1 MNIKFLFKS
10 SFNFIILC
18 MILLLMPIS
27 LFAQGTGKIVGVVT
41 DAESGDPLPGVN
53 IVILGSTM
61 GAATD
66 REGRYFI
73 LNVPVGTYDLEASM
87 IGYTKVTKTNVL
99 VTVDRIENINF
110 SLKTSVLAGE
120 EITVLAERDI
130 LHKEVSNSQLVVT
143 SEQIIEVPATRSI
156 TDYVSRQAGV
166 ANNLGIRGGSADQT
180 GAFVNGFA
188 FVDSRMGEPDVS
200 IPLSSIEQLSSLSGG
215 FNAEYGN
222 FRSGMID
229 ITTKKGSPSK
239 YSVRLDAS
247 KNNAHMKRF
256 GYSIFDYRNYYLRPH
271 LDPAVAFIGTN
282 AAWVDDSYTKGQYAS
297 FTGWNE
303 LAENYNDGKTPEEQV
318 TPLDLYLWDAWMHQI
333 KVPFDELA
341 SMGFNVPA
349 DMQKKMNEHARKL
362 EGSESD
368 WNIDFGIGGPVP
380 LIGEMFGGSTFYFSH
395 NSNRY
400 YYMQPQ
406 HRRNQ
411 DTHTSLLT
419 LQTSLT
425 KNLKLRIN
433 GLYQKK
439 SGLNAGTRNPAFMS
453 LTDPQTSDYTW
464 APNYPSGADRTTLNG
479 GFELNGILNNKTFW
493 NLSLN
498 AESRKFRSVP
508 PYLEAGL
515 NLDEFEATG
524 YYENNPDPRSN
535 VSDPVIYFGPIPMNN
550 MPYGFSTGR
559 ELVGG
564 YQFTSYNQV
573 YGISDR
579 FSEDME
585 KTIDS
590 TDVMS
595 YRLKFDLS
603 SQVTF
608 HHLFKTG
615 LEVQFTS
622 IDHMLRSV
630 RYAHLRNNYTLI
642 WDRSPFQGGAF
653 LQDQI
658 TYEGMVANLGLR
670 ADYYDPGGMWPTV
683 DPYNA
688 QAFGTSEQLENKY
701 TTWDTLGIL
710 EPVKTHF
717 TLSPRLGISFPVTQ
731 RSKFFFNYGHF
742 RSLVP
747 YEEMYIIEN
756 RPRVSLQALGNPN
769 LEPPRTISYETGVGY
784 NLFDQYLIQIS
795 GYYKDIT
802 GQQGNVQYNGES
814 VGYDSYLN
822 NNYQDIMG
830 VELSINKNFGR
841 WLTGWLNF
849 DYMITKSGLIGTQ
862 DFWEDESKASYNDL
876 YRAQESRPVARP
888 RFRANVTFHSPL
900 NWGPV
905 FLGIKPLSDWKLSL
919 LPIWVTGSYFTYNPL
934 DNPHLENN
942 MQWPDYHVWDMKL
955 SKRFLVAGMGFEA
968 YLNISNLFNNK
979 IANFNRSFSSSS
991 DEDEYFASLRLP
1003 MYESEKFDDLRT
1015 AFPGYYQPGD
1025 DKPGDLRSAD
1035 KPYINDPNMKLWLYD
1050 EPRDIWF
1057 GVVFNF

>member
-1 MNIKFLFKS
+1 MSYKFALKGSLQRMFA
-10 SFNFIILC
+10 IIF
-18 MILLLMPIS
+18 LLLFQIS
-27 LFAQGTGKIVGVVT
+27 LFAAGTGKIMGSVKDT
-41 DAESGDPLPGVN
+41 ETNDPLPGVN
-53 IVILGSTM
+53 IVILGTTM
-61 GAATD
+61 GGATD
-66 REGRYFI
+66 ADGRYFI

-87 IGYTKVTKTNVL
+87 IGYSKVKKTDVL
-99 VTVDRIENINF
+99 VTVDRISTENF
-110 SLKTSVLAGE
+110 SLKTSVIAGE
-120 EITVLAERDI
+120 EVTVVAERDI
-130 LHKEVSNSQLVVT
+130 LHKDVSNSQLVVT
-143 SEQIIEVPATRSI
+143 NEQIFEAPATRNVV
-156 TDYVSRQAGV
+156 DFVRRQAGV
-166 ANNLGIRGGSADQT
+166 ANNLGIRGGSPDQT
-180 GAFVNGFA
+180 GALINGFS

-200 IPLSSIEQLSSLSGG
+200 IPLSSIEQVSVLSGG

-229 ITTKKGSPSK
+229 ITTKKGSSGK
-239 YSVRLDAS
+239 YSFRLDAS
-247 KNNAHMKRF
+247 KNKAHMKRF
-256 GYSIFDYRNYYLRPH
+256 GYSLFDQRNYYLRPH

-282 AAWVDDSYTKGQYAS
+282 EAWGNDSYTKGQYSS

-303 LAENYNDGKTPEEQV
+303 LAENYNEGKSPEEQV

-333 KVPFDELA
+333 KVPFNELA
-341 SMGFNVPA
+341 SMGYKVPA
-349 DMQKKMNEHARKL
+349 DMQKKMNDHARKP

-380 LIGEMFGGSTFYFSH
+380 LIGKMLGDATFYLSH
-395 NSNRY
+395 NSNKY

-406 HRRNQ
+406 HRRSQ
-411 DTHTSLLT
+411 DTHTTMLT
-419 LQTSLT
+419 LQSNIT
-425 KNLKLRIN
+425 KNLKFRVN

-453 LTDPQTSDYTW
+453 LTSTQTSSYTW
-464 APNYPSGADRTTLNG
+464 APNFPSGADRTTING
-479 GFELNGILNNKTFW
+479 GIQLDGILSRGTFW

-498 AESRKFRSVP
+498 AESRSFRSVP
-508 PYLEAGL
+508 PYIEAGL
-515 NLDEFEATG
+515 NLDEYEATG

-550 MPYGFSTGR
+550 MPYGFSSGR

-564 YQFTSYNQV
+564 YQYTSYNQV

-595 YRLKFDLS
+595 YRLKFDLN
-603 SQVTF
+603 SQVTY
-608 HHLFKTG
+608 HHLLKTG
-615 LEVQFTS
+615 FQMQYTDLN
-622 IDHMLRSV
+622 HMLRSV
-630 RYAHLRNNYTLI
+630 RYAHLRNNFTLL
-642 WDRSPFQGGAF
+642 WHRYPFQAGVF

-658 TYEGMVANLGLR
+658 TYEGIVANLGLR
-670 ADYYDPGGMWPTV
+670 ADYYDPSGKWPTA

-688 QAFGTSEQLENKY
+688 NAFGTSEQLENKT

-717 TLSPRLGISFPVTQ
+717 VLSPRLGLSFPVTE

-756 RPRVSLQALGNPN
+756 RPRVRLYELGNPN
-769 LEPPRTISYETGVGY
+769 LEPPRTISYETGIGY

-802 GQQGNVQYNGES
+802 GQHGSVQYNGES
-814 VGYDSYLN
+814 VRYNSYLN

-830 VELSINKNFGR
+830 LEINVSKNFGS

-862 DFWEDESKASYNDL
+862 NFWEDESKATIQDL
-876 YRAQESRPVARP
+876 YRGQESRPVARP
-888 RFRANVTFHSPL
+888 RFRANITFHLPMG
-900 NWGPV
+900 WGPM
-905 FLGIKPLSDWKLSL
+905 FMGIKPLSDWKVSV

-942 MQWPDYHVWDMKL
+942 MKWPDYHVWDMKL

-968 YLNISNLFNNK
+968 YLNVSNLFNNK
-979 IANFNRSFSSSS
+979 IANFNRSFSSGS
-991 DEDEYFASLRLP
+991 DEDEYFASLHLP
-1003 MYESEKFDDLRT
+1003 MYESEEFDDLRT
-1015 AFPGYYQPGD
+1015 AFPGYYQPGN

-1035 KPYINDPNMKLWLYD
+1035 KPYINDPNMNLWLFD

-1057 GVVFNF
+1057 GLILNF